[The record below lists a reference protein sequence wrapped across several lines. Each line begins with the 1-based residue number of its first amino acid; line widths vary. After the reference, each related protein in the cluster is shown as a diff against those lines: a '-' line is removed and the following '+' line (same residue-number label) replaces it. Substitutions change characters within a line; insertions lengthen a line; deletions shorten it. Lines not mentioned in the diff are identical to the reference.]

1 MRAWMAPPDTNVWVG
16 RLIVY
21 DSDVIR
27 LRTVPAGEISLQLD
41 SIERLEV
48 SRGPNPLLVFGA
60 PSIGAGLGVIVGP
73 ALMRGSIECEA
84 HAILD
89 DQCRSLTP
97 KTVIG
102 AAVGAVVLG
111 FTGSLIARERWA
123 EVHLSVPTAEGSGP
137 PGFTMGIGLRP

>member
-1 MRAWMAPPDTNVWVG
+1 MLPPDTNVWVG
-16 RLIVY
+16 RLILY
-21 DSDVIR
+21 DSDVIH

-48 SRGPNPLLVFGA
+48 SRGPNPLLIFGA
-60 PSIGAGLGVIVGP
+60 PTLGAGLGVIIGP

-89 DQCRSLTP
+89 EQCGSLTP

-123 EVHLSVPTAEGSGP
+123 EVHFSVPAADGGGP
-137 PGFTMGIGLRP
+137 PGFTVAVTLHP